1 MPNLISQRIAE
12 IVGAWE
18 GVTVQPHR
26 FGGIEFRVQHR
37 EIGYL
42 HGDRMADLLFP
53 VRERRLLVS
62 SGRAY
67 AHHILPNTGWVS
79 FPIRSVH
86 DVPAVVALMR
96 ENYERLRGLERRT
109 VTPHLSHNA
118 EMLPGRTPDD
128 LPA

>member
-1 MPNLISQRIAE
+1 MPNPISQRIAE

-26 FGGIEFRVQHR
+26 FGGIEFRVHQR
-37 EIGYL
+37 EIGHL

-53 VRERRLLVS
+53 VKERRLLVS

-86 DVPAVVALMR
+86 DVPAVISLFR
-96 ENYERLRGLERRT
+96 ENYERLRGMERRT
-109 VTPHLSHNA
+109 VTPHLSNNA

>member
-1 MPNLISQRIAE
+1 MPNPISQRIAQ

-18 GVTVQPHR
+18 GVTVQPHK

-37 EIGYL
+37 EIGHL

-53 VRERRLLVS
+53 VKERRLLVS

-67 AHHILPNTGWVS
+67 PHHILPNTGWVS

-86 DVPAVVALMR
+86 DVPAVVSLMR
-96 ENYERLRGLERRT
+96 ENYERLRGMERRA
-109 VTPHLSHNA
+109 VTPHLSGDA
-118 EMLPGRTPDD
+118 ELLPARTPDD